1 MATRHTLN
9 EPDSGLRTTMS
20 VAATLCV
27 LGLATLVW
35 LHDSPQISV
44 AAQPAPFVAVDSPA
58 AGDTGTFGT
67 GVPSAERVFGHA
79 TYAEPEVP
87 IAQF

>member
-1 MATRHTLN
+1 MATLHKLN
-9 EPDSGLRTTMS
+9 ETDSGLRTTMS

-58 AGDTGTFGT
+58 AGPPGRPVARHAFASPEACSRWT
-67 GVPSAERVFGHA
+67 PS
-79 TYAEPEVP
+79 
-87 IAQF
+87 